1 MNKKAEEKP
10 WGDGEDYN
18 RYILSELES
27 FRKNAWKKQLKNHF
41 LDNQDLKILD
51 VGTGPG
57 FFACILAEEGY
68 EVTAIDYSEK
78 MLTCARDNAHNLGVN
93 IDFREMDVNNLTF
106 DDCSFD
112 VIVTRNVTWT
122 LEYPEKVY
130 AEFKRILKNDGML
143 LIYDANWHLHFF
155 DDDLYKKVMLREE
168 NYYYKYGEKEVVAV
182 KNMEFFE
189 NAPLTKCDRPAW
201 DKNALE
207 NIGMKVTIENDIS
220 ENVYE
225 QWEKELYGESPLF
238 EICALKCK

>member
-1 MNKKAEEKP
+1 MGKKINEKP

-27 FRKNAWKKQLKNHF
+27 FRKNAWKKQITNHF
-41 LDNQDLKILD
+41 GERRSLKILD

-57 FFACILAEEGY
+57 FFACILAEEGH
-68 EVTAIDYSEK
+68 EVTAIDYSEG
-78 MLTCARDNAHNLGVN
+78 MLSCAKNNAKALGVDV
-93 IDFREMDVNNLTF
+93 DFKIMDVNNLSF

-122 LEYPEKVY
+122 LEYPAKVY
-130 AEFKRILKNDGML
+130 NEFKRVLKEGGLL

-155 DDDLYKKVMLREE
+155 DEDLYNKVIAREE
-168 NYYYKYGEKEVVAV
+168 NYFKKYGQKEVVAV

-189 NAPLTKCDRPAW
+189 KAPLTKCNRPEW
-201 DKNALE
+201 DKKALQV
-207 NIGMKVTIENDIS
+207 IGMEIKIQNDIG

-225 QWEKELYGESPLF
+225 EWEKELYGESPLF
-238 EICALKCK
+238 EICAIK